1 MSKSQTQV
9 IVLDANIGEKLE
21 KLMKSLDEI
30 TSILS
35 KQKEE
40 IVHKYYTI
48 NQFAELHPALTKSAL
63 RKYWFFRE
71 YNNFNEVAHKK
82 GGVIYIDSARFDEWF
97 VKNGN
102 GEKE

>member
-21 KLMKSLDEI
+21 NLIKSLDEI

-63 RKYWFFRE
+63 RKYWFFRKS
-71 YNNFNEVAHKK
+71 NKFDEVAHKK
-82 GGVIYIDSARFDEWF
+82 GGVIIIDSARFDEWY
-97 VKNGN
+97 VKND
-102 GEKE
+102 EEE

>member
-21 KLMKSLDEI
+21 NLIKSLDEN

-40 IVHKYYTI
+40 IIHKYYTI
-48 NQFAELHPALTKSAL
+48 QQFAELHPALTEATL
-63 RKYWFFRE
+63 RKYWFLRK
-71 YNNFNEVAHKK
+71 YNGFNKVAKK
-82 GGVIYIDSARFDEWF
+82 MGGKVVIDSANFDKWLNEQ
-97 VKNGN
+97 N
-102 GEKE
+102 EEE